1 MMTEKGNKSG
11 LYSHPN
17 VFLEDHINGVIGI
30 ARQILGEIPEWFYIP
45 LAFHDFGKAT
55 RYFQDYIQ
63 TGKKTHK
70 EELTNHSYLSA
81 VFCVNV
87 AYNLGFKD
95 RLVESFIFPLKH
107 HTDLENLKGTL
118 NDILKKS
125 TKKDILKQ
133 IEALDIDGFER
144 FVQNIE
150 IPKSIKDFL
159 LKQDT
164 LQNLKKDLIEFL
176 DKEIKIKKEENS
188 VLGKILDKIEE
199 KRVNFYEFNFYFSV
213 LLDADKTQAGSGS
226 DTLPQPKLPD
236 FQRIESYKSH
246 LSKGQDD
253 IIKRRETAFREVMEN
268 FDKGKGSRVF
278 TLVLPTGMGKT
289 LTGLSVALKLAKEGE
304 HKRIIYS
311 LPFLSI
317 IDQTE
322 MVLRNGL
329 NLKSSEELLVYHHL
343 AEPTYKESDKE
354 YDFDVGRVFYEGWN
368 SGVILT
374 TFYQLFYTLL
384 GLENGYLRR
393 FNKFKDAIIILDEIQ
408 ALPPDYWLFVKESLN
423 HLSQN
428 LNARIILMTA
438 TNPFIYKE
446 GEAFELVEKSKYRKG
461 LNRYKMVIE
470 LQGRGIEELAK
481 EVAERVEREKDK
493 SFLIILNTI
502 ASSQNFYKILR
513 GMVDVPM
520 TYLSTAVVPYE
531 RKERI
536 KGIKEGRYRVVVSTQ
551 VVEAGMD
558 IDFDVVYRDF
568 APLDSIN
575 QSAGRCNRNGER
587 SVGEVRVVNLKNEKN
602 EEFAFA
608 KKIYDNNDDFIL
620 LDTTEEMLK
629 NLSELREEEFLELI
643 DKYYE
648 MVWEKKSP
656 DRSKEL
662 LEYVKKLKYEKLV
675 KFKLIKEEPYKH
687 QVFVVLNDE
696 ARKVLER
703 VKEVIRNVRNGQW
716 KIWEARSELEKI
728 KAHFYSFVIN
738 VNLGRSGDSI
748 PIDED
753 LQIYV
758 IDSDVLKQYYY
769 EEVGFY
775 PRDIDL
781 VW

>member
-1 MMTEKGNKSG
+1 MMSEKVNKSG

-118 NDILKKS
+118 DDIIEDKTKSILK
-125 TKKDILKQ
+125 KQ
-133 IEALDIDGFER
+133 IEALDIGGFEK

-150 IPKSIKDFL
+150 IPKRIKDFL
-159 LKQDT
+159 LSQDT
-164 LQNLKKDLIEFL
+164 LQNLKKDLGEFV
-176 DKEIKIKKEENS
+176 DKAIKEFRNFVLRQREKE
-188 VLGKILDKIEE
+188 
-199 KRVNFYEFNFYFSV
+199 RVNFYEFNFYFSV

-246 LSKGQDD
+246 LSKGQAD

-289 LTGLSVALKLAKEGE
+289 LTGLSVALKLAKEGG

-329 NLKSSEELLVYHHL
+329 NLKSSQELLVYHHL
-343 AEPTYKESDKE
+343 AEPTYKESNKE

-428 LNARIILMTA
+428 LNARLILMTA

-461 LNRYKMVIE
+461 LNRYRMFIE

-513 GMVDVPM
+513 GMVDVQM

-568 APLDSIN
+568 APLDSLN

-587 SVGEVRVVNLKNEKN
+587 SVGEVRVVKLKNDKN
-602 EEFAFA
+602 EEFAR
-608 KKIYDNNDDFIL
+608 KIYDGIVL
-620 LDTTEEMLK
+620 LNTTEKLLK
-629 NLSELREEEFLELI
+629 NLSELSEEELLELI

-648 MVWEKKSP
+648 MVWDKKSQGE
-656 DRSKEL
+656 SKEL
-662 LEYVKKLKYEKLV
+662 LESVKQLKYEHLT
-675 KFKLIKEEPYKH
+675 KFKLIEEEPYKH

-696 ARKVLER
+696 AKKVLER

-716 KIWEARSELEKI
+716 KIWDARSELEKI
-728 KAHFYSFVIN
+728 RAHFYSFVIN

-758 IDSDVLKQYYY
+758 IYSDVLKQYYD

-781 VW
+781 IW

>member
-1 MMTEKGNKSG
+1 MMSEKVNKSG

-63 TGKKTHK
+63 GRRNAGK
-70 EELTNHSYLSA
+70 LTNHSYLSA

-87 AYNLGFKD
+87 ASKLGFED
-95 RLVESFIFPLKH
+95 RLVESFIFTLKH
-107 HTDLENLKGTL
+107 HTDLKNLEGTL

-176 DKEIKIKKEENS
+176 DKEIKIKKEEKKEGNS

-236 FQRIESYKSH
+236 FQRIEAYKSH
-246 LSKGQDD
+246 LSKSQAD

-268 FDKGKGSRVF
+268 FDRGKGSRVF

-289 LTGLSVALKLAKEGE
+289 LTGLSVALKLAKEGG

-423 HLSQN
+423 HLSRN

-461 LNRYKMVIE
+461 LNRYRMVIE

-481 EVAERVEREKDK
+481 EVAERVEGEKDK

-536 KGIKEGRYRVVVSTQ
+536 KGIKGGRYRVVVSTQ

-587 SVGEVRVVNLKNEKN
+587 SIGEVRVVNLKNEKN

-608 KKIYDNNDDFIL
+608 NKIYDLVL
-620 LDTTEEMLK
+620 LGTTKKLLK
-629 NLSELREEEFLELI
+629 NSSELREEELLELI

-648 MVWEKKSP
+648 MVWNKISQGE
-656 DRSKEL
+656 SKEL
-662 LEYVKKLKYEKLV
+662 LESVKQLDYEHLT
-675 KFKLIKEEPYKH
+675 KFKLIEEEPYKH

-696 ARKVLER
+696 AKKVLER

-738 VNLGRSGDSI
+738 VNLGRSGDGI

-758 IDSDVLKQYYY
+758 IDSDVLKQYYD

-781 VW
+781 IW

>member
-1 MMTEKGNKSG
+1 MMSERVNKSG

-63 TGKKTHK
+63 GRKNAGK
-70 EELTNHSYLSA
+70 LTNHSYLSA

-87 AYNLGFKD
+87 ASKLGFED

-107 HTDLENLKGTL
+107 HTDLKNLEGTL
-118 NDILKKS
+118 NDIIKRETKITLK
-125 TKKDILKQ
+125 KQ
-133 IEALDIDGFER
+133 IEALDIDGLRKF
-144 FVQNIE
+144 FQNIE
-150 IPKSIKDFL
+150 IPQSIKDFL
-159 LKQDT
+159 LRQDT
-164 LQNLKKDLIEFL
+164 IQNLKKDLMEFL
-176 DKEIKIKKEENS
+176 DKEIKEKYNS
-188 VLGKILDKIEE
+188 VLDRIEE

-236 FQRIESYKSH
+236 FQRIECYKSY
-246 LSKGQDD
+246 LSKGQAD

-289 LTGLSVALKLAKEGE
+289 LTGLSVALKLAKEGG

-343 AEPTYKESDKE
+343 AEPTYKESNKE

-408 ALPPDYWLFVKESLN
+408 ALPPRYWLFVKESLN

-446 GEAFELVEKSKYRKG
+446 DEAFELVEKSKYRKG
-461 LNRYKMVIE
+461 LKRYRMVIE
-470 LQGRGIEELAK
+470 LQGRRIEELAK
-481 EVAERVEREKDK
+481 EVAERVEKEKDK

-513 GMVDVPM
+513 GMVDVQM

-568 APLDSIN
+568 APLDSLN

-587 SVGEVRVVNLKNEKN
+587 SVGEVRVVKLKNDKN
-602 EEFAFA
+602 EEFAR
-608 KKIYDNNDDFIL
+608 KIYDGIVL
-620 LDTTEEMLK
+620 LNTTEKLLK
-629 NLSELREEEFLELI
+629 NLSELSEEELLELI

-648 MVWEKKSP
+648 MVWDKKSQGE
-656 DRSKEL
+656 SKEL
-662 LEYVKKLKYEKLV
+662 LESVKQLKYEHLT
-675 KFKLIKEEPYKH
+675 KFKLIEEEPYKH

-696 ARKVLER
+696 AKKVLER

-716 KIWEARSELEKI
+716 KIWDARSELEKI
-728 KAHFYSFVIN
+728 RAHFYSFVIN

-758 IDSDVLKQYYY
+758 IDSDVLKQYYD

-781 VW
+781 IW

>member
-1 MMTEKGNKSG
+1 MMSVKVNKSG

-17 VFLEDHINGVIGI
+17 VFLEDHINGVIEI

-63 TGKKTHK
+63 TGEKTRK
-70 EELTNHSYLSA
+70 ELTNHSYLSA
-81 VFCVNV
+81 VFCVYV
-87 AYNLGFKD
+87 ASKLGFED

-107 HTDLENLKGTL
+107 HTDLKNLEGTL
-118 NDILKKS
+118 RDIIKDSTIDILKK
-125 TKKDILKQ
+125 Q
-133 IEALDIDGFER
+133 IESLDIDGFER

-159 LKQDT
+159 LRQNT
-164 LQNLKKDLIEFL
+164 LQNLKKDLREFL
-176 DKEIKIKKEENS
+176 DKEIDRTWTSVRRKIKKE
-188 VLGKILDKIEE
+188 
-199 KRVNFYEFNFYFSV
+199 RVNFYEFNFYFSV

-246 LSKGQDD
+246 LSKGQAD

-289 LTGLSVALKLAKEGE
+289 LTGLSVALKLAKEGG

-408 ALPPDYWLFVKESLN
+408 ALPPKYWLFVKESLN

-461 LNRYKMVIE
+461 LNRYRMVIE

-502 ASSQNFYKILR
+502 TSSQNFYKILR
-513 GMVDVPM
+513 GIVDVPM

-568 APLDSIN
+568 APLDSLN

-587 SVGEVRVVNLKNEKN
+587 SVGEVRVVKLKNEKN
-602 EEFAFA
+602 EEFAR
-608 KKIYDNNDDFIL
+608 KIYDDIIL
-620 LDTTEEMLK
+620 LNTTEKLLK
-629 NLSELREEEFLELI
+629 NLSELSEEELLELI

-648 MVWEKKSP
+648 MVWDKKSQGE
-656 DRSKEL
+656 SKKL
-662 LEYVKKLKYEKLV
+662 LESVKQLKYEDLT

-696 ARKVLER
+696 AKKVLER

-738 VNLGRSGDSI
+738 VNLGGSGDSI

-758 IDSDVLKQYYY
+758 IDSDVLKQYYD

-781 VW
+781 IW

>member
-1 MMTEKGNKSG
+1 MMSVKVNKSG

-17 VFLEDHINGVIGI
+17 VFLEDHINGVIEI

-63 TGKKTHK
+63 TGEKTRK
-70 EELTNHSYLSA
+70 ELTNHSYLSA

-87 AYNLGFKD
+87 ASKLGFED

-107 HTDLENLKGTL
+107 HTDLKNLEGTL
-118 NDILKKS
+118 RDIIKDSTIDILKK
-125 TKKDILKQ
+125 Q
-133 IEALDIDGFER
+133 IESLDIDGFER

-159 LKQDT
+159 LRQNT
-164 LQNLKKDLIEFL
+164 LQNLKKDLREFL
-176 DKEIKIKKEENS
+176 DKEIDRTWTSVRRKIKKE
-188 VLGKILDKIEE
+188 
-199 KRVNFYEFNFYFSV
+199 RVNFYEFNFYFSV

-226 DTLPQPKLPD
+226 DTLPQPKLFD

-246 LSKGQDD
+246 LSKGQAD

-289 LTGLSVALKLAKEGE
+289 LTGLSVALKLAKEDG

-408 ALPPDYWLFVKESLN
+408 ALPPKYWLFVKESLN

-446 GEAFELVEKSKYRKG
+446 GEVFELVEKSKYRKG
-461 LNRYKMVIE
+461 LSRYRMVIE

-513 GMVDVPM
+513 GIVDVPM

-568 APLDSIN
+568 APLDSLN

-587 SVGEVRVVNLKNEKN
+587 SVGEVRVVKLKNEKN
-602 EEFAFA
+602 EEFAR
-608 KKIYDNNDDFIL
+608 KIYDGIIL
-620 LDTTEEMLK
+620 LNTTEELLK
-629 NLSELREEEFLELI
+629 NSSELSERELLELI

-648 MVWEKKSP
+648 MVWDKKSQGE
-656 DRSKEL
+656 SKEL
-662 LEYVKKLKYEKLV
+662 LESVKQLKYEDLT

-696 ARKVLER
+696 AKKVLER

-758 IDSDVLKQYYY
+758 IDSDVLKQYYD

-781 VW
+781 IW

>member
-1 MMTEKGNKSG
+1 
-11 LYSHPN
+11 
-17 VFLEDHINGVIGI
+17 
-30 ARQILGEIPEWFYIP
+30 
-45 LAFHDFGKAT
+45 
-55 RYFQDYIQ
+55 
-63 TGKKTHK
+63 
-70 EELTNHSYLSA
+70 
-81 VFCVNV
+81 
-87 AYNLGFKD
+87 
-95 RLVESFIFPLKH
+95 
-107 HTDLENLKGTL
+107 
-118 NDILKKS
+118 
-125 TKKDILKQ
+125 
-133 IEALDIDGFER
+133 
-144 FVQNIE
+144 
-150 IPKSIKDFL
+150 
-159 LKQDT
+159 
-164 LQNLKKDLIEFL
+164 
-176 DKEIKIKKEENS
+176 
-188 VLGKILDKIEE
+188 
-199 KRVNFYEFNFYFSV
+199 
-213 LLDADKTQAGSGS
+213 LDADKTQAGSGS
-226 DTLPQPKLPD
+226 DTIPQPKIPD
-236 FQRIESYKSH
+236 FQRIESYKSY
-246 LSKGQDD
+246 LSKGQAD

-289 LTGLSVALKLAKEGE
+289 LTGLSVALKLAKEGG

-446 GEAFELVEKSKYRKG
+446 GEAFELVDKSKYRKG
-461 LNRYKMVIE
+461 LNRYRMVIE
-470 LQGRGIEELAK
+470 LHGRGIEELAK

-602 EEFAFA
+602 EKNEKFAFA
-608 KKIYDNNDDFIL
+608 KKIYDPVL
-620 LDTTEEMLK
+620 LDATEEVLES
-629 NLSELREEEFLELI
+629 LYELREEELLELT

-648 MVWEKKSP
+648 MAWNKKSP
-656 DRSKEL
+656 DRSKKL
-662 LEYVKKLKYEKLV
+662 LESVKQLKYEKLV
-675 KFKLIKEEPYKH
+675 EFKLIEEEPYKH

-696 ARKVLER
+696 AKKVLER

-738 VNLGRSGDSI
+738 VNLGGSGDSI

-758 IDSDVLKQYYY
+758 IDSDVLKQYYD

-781 VW
+781 IW

>member
-1 MMTEKGNKSG
+1 MSEKVNKSG

-55 RYFQDYIQ
+55 KYFQDYIQ
-63 TGKKTHK
+63 GRKNAGK
-70 EELTNHSYLSA
+70 LTNHSYLSA

-87 AYNLGFKD
+87 ASKLGFED
-95 RLVESFIFPLKH
+95 RLVENFIFPLKH
-107 HTDLENLKGTL
+107 HTDLKNLEGTL
-118 NDILKKS
+118 NDIIKDS
-125 TKKDILKQ
+125 TIDILKQQ
-133 IEALDIDGFER
+133 IEALDIGGFER

-150 IPKSIKDFL
+150 IPQSIKDFL
-159 LKQDT
+159 LRQDT
-164 LQNLKKDLIEFL
+164 LQNLKKDLREFL
-176 DKEIKIKKEENS
+176 DKEIDRTWTSVRRKKER
-188 VLGKILDKIEE
+188 I
-199 KRVNFYEFNFYFSV
+199 NFYEFNFYFSV

-226 DTLPQPKLPD
+226 DTIPQPKLPD

-246 LSKGQDD
+246 LSKGQAD

-289 LTGLSVALKLAKEGE
+289 LTGLSVALKLAKEGG

-343 AEPTYKESDKE
+343 AEPIYKESDKE

-408 ALPPDYWLFVKESLN
+408 ALPPKYWLFVKESLN

-461 LNRYKMVIE
+461 LNRYRMVIE
-470 LQGRGIEELAK
+470 LHGRGIEELAK

-513 GMVDVPM
+513 GMVDIPM

-575 QSAGRCNRNGER
+575 QSAGRSNRNGER
-587 SVGEVRVVNLKNEKN
+587 SVGEVRVVKLKNEKN
-602 EEFAFA
+602 EEFAR
-608 KKIYDNNDDFIL
+608 KIYDGIIL
-620 LDTTEEMLK
+620 LNTTEKLLK
-629 NLSELREEEFLELI
+629 NLSELREEELLELI

-648 MVWEKKSP
+648 MVWNKKSP
-656 DRSKEL
+656 GESKEL
-662 LEYVKKLKYEKLV
+662 LESVKQLKYEKLAG
-675 KFKLIKEEPYKH
+675 FKLIEEEPYKH

-738 VNLGRSGDSI
+738 VNLGGSGDSI

-753 LQIYV
+753 LQMYV
-758 IDSDVLKQYYY
+758 IDSDVLKQYYD
-769 EEVGFY
+769 EEIGFY

-781 VW
+781 IW

>member
-1 MMTEKGNKSG
+1 MMSVKVNKSG

-17 VFLEDHINGVIGI
+17 VFLEDHINGVIEI

-63 TGKKTHK
+63 TGEKTRK
-70 EELTNHSYLSA
+70 ELTNHSYLSA
-81 VFCVNV
+81 VFCVYV
-87 AYNLGFKD
+87 ASKLGFED

-107 HTDLENLKGTL
+107 HTDLKNLEGTL
-118 NDILKKS
+118 RDIIKDSTIDILKK
-125 TKKDILKQ
+125 Q
-133 IEALDIDGFER
+133 IESLDIDGFER

-159 LKQDT
+159 LRQNT
-164 LQNLKKDLIEFL
+164 LQNLKKDLREFL
-176 DKEIKIKKEENS
+176 DKEIDRTWTSVRRKIKKE
-188 VLGKILDKIEE
+188 
-199 KRVNFYEFNFYFSV
+199 RVNFYEFNFYFSV

-226 DTLPQPKLPD
+226 DTLPQPKLFD

-246 LSKGQDD
+246 LSKGQAD

-289 LTGLSVALKLAKEGE
+289 LTGLSVALKLAKEDG

-408 ALPPDYWLFVKESLN
+408 ALPPKYWLFVKESLN

-446 GEAFELVEKSKYRKG
+446 GEVFELVEKSKYRKG
-461 LNRYKMVIE
+461 LSRYRMVIE

-502 ASSQNFYKILR
+502 TSSQNFYKILR

-568 APLDSIN
+568 APLDSLN

-587 SVGEVRVVNLKNEKN
+587 SVGEVRVVKLKNEKN
-602 EEFAFA
+602 EEFAR
-608 KKIYDNNDDFIL
+608 KIYDGIIL
-620 LDTTEEMLK
+620 LNTTEELLK
-629 NLSELREEEFLELI
+629 NSSELSERELLELI

-648 MVWEKKSP
+648 MVWNKKSQGE
-656 DRSKEL
+656 SKEL
-662 LEYVKKLKYEKLV
+662 LESVKQLKYEDLT
-675 KFKLIKEEPYKH
+675 KFKLIEEEPYKH

-696 ARKVLER
+696 AKKVLER
-703 VKEVIRNVRNGQW
+703 VKEVIRNVRNRQW

-738 VNLGRSGDSI
+738 VNLGRSGDGI

-758 IDSDVLKQYYY
+758 IDSDVLKQYYD

-781 VW
+781 IW

>member
-1 MMTEKGNKSG
+1 MMSEKGNKSG

-17 VFLEDHINGVIGI
+17 VFLEDHINNVIGI

-63 TGKKTHK
+63 TGKKADK
-70 EELTNHSYLSA
+70 EKLTNHSYLST
-81 VFCVNV
+81 VFCVNI
-87 AYNLGFKD
+87 ASKLGFED
-95 RLVESFIFPLKH
+95 RLVEIFIFPLKH
-107 HTDLENLKGTL
+107 HTDLKKLKGTL
-118 NDILKKS
+118 NDIIKDS
-125 TKKDILKQ
+125 TIDILKQQ
-133 IEALDIDGFER
+133 IEALDIDGLKKF
-144 FVQNIE
+144 FQNIE

-159 LKQDT
+159 LRQDT
-164 LQNLKKDLIEFL
+164 IQNLKKDLMEFL
-176 DKEIKIKKEENS
+176 DNEIEDKCTS
-188 VLGKILDKIEE
+188 VLEITEE

-289 LTGLSVALKLAKEGE
+289 LTGLSVALKLAKEGG

-322 MVLRNGL
+322 MILRNGL

-408 ALPPDYWLFVKESLN
+408 ALPPRYWLFVKESLN

-461 LNRYKMVIE
+461 LNRYRMVIE
-470 LQGRGIEELAK
+470 LQGRGIEELAE

-513 GMVDVPM
+513 GMVDIPM

-587 SVGEVRVVNLKNEKN
+587 GIGEVRVVNLKNEKN
-602 EEFAFA
+602 EKFAFA
-608 KKIYDNNDDFIL
+608 KKIYGNNDDFVL
-620 LDTTEEMLK
+620 LDTTEEMLE

-648 MVWEKKSP
+648 MAWDKKSP

-662 LEYVKKLKYEKLV
+662 LESVKQLKYEDLV
-675 KFKLIKEEPYKH
+675 KFKLIEEEPYKH

-696 ARKVLER
+696 AKKVLER

-738 VNLGRSGDSI
+738 VNLGGSGDSI

-758 IDSDVLKQYYY
+758 IDSDVLKQYYD

-781 VW
+781 IW

>member
-1 MMTEKGNKSG
+1 MMSEKGNKSG

-63 TGKKTHK
+63 TGEKTRK
-70 EELTNHSYLSA
+70 ELTNHSYLSA

-118 NDILKKS
+118 DDIIEDKTKRILK
-125 TKKDILKQ
+125 KQ
-133 IEALDIDGFER
+133 IEALDIGGFEK

-150 IPKSIKDFL
+150 IPKRIKDFL
-159 LKQDT
+159 LSQDT
-164 LQNLKKDLIEFL
+164 LQNLKKDLGEFVDKAINKFRNFVL
-176 DKEIKIKKEENS
+176 DQRKKE
-188 VLGKILDKIEE
+188 
-199 KRVNFYEFNFYFSV
+199 RVNFYEFNFYFSI

-246 LSKGQDD
+246 LSKSQAD

-289 LTGLSVALKLAKEGE
+289 LTGLSVALKLAKEGG

-408 ALPPDYWLFVKESLN
+408 ALPPKYWLFVKESLN

-446 GEAFELVEKSKYRKG
+446 GEVFELVEKSKYRKG
-461 LNRYKMVIE
+461 LNRYRMVIE

-493 SFLIILNTI
+493 IFLIILNTI

-587 SVGEVRVVNLKNEKN
+587 SIGEIRVVNLKNEKN
-602 EEFAFA
+602 EEFVFA
-608 KKIYDNNDDFIL
+608 KKIYGL
-620 LDTTEEMLK
+620 VLRDTTEKLLK
-629 NLSELREEEFLELI
+629 NLSELSEEELLELI

-648 MVWEKKSP
+648 MVWDKKSQGE
-656 DRSKEL
+656 SKEL
-662 LEYVKKLKYEKLV
+662 LESVKQLKYEDLT
-675 KFKLIKEEPYKH
+675 KFKLIEEEPYKH

-696 ARKVLER
+696 AKKVLGR

-738 VNLGRSGDSI
+738 VNLGGSGDSI

-758 IDSDVLKQYYY
+758 IDSDVLKQYYD

-781 VW
+781 IW

>member
-1 MMTEKGNKSG
+1 MMSVKGNKSG

-63 TGKKTHK
+63 TGKKTP
-70 EELTNHSYLSA
+70 EEPTNHSYLSA
-81 VFCVNV
+81 VFCVYV
-87 AYNLGFKD
+87 ASKLGFED

-107 HTDLENLKGTL
+107 HTDLKNLKGTL

-176 DKEIKIKKEENS
+176 DKEIKGKYNS
-188 VLGKILDKIEE
+188 VLDRIEE

-226 DTLPQPKLPD
+226 DTLPQPKLLD

-246 LSKGQDD
+246 LSKGQAD

-268 FDKGKGSRVF
+268 FDKGKASRVF

-289 LTGLSVALKLAKEGE
+289 LTGLSVALKLAKEGG

-408 ALPPDYWLFVKESLN
+408 ALPPKYWLFVKESLN

-461 LNRYKMVIE
+461 LNRYRMVIE

-513 GMVDVPM
+513 GIVDVPM

-587 SVGEVRVVNLKNEKN
+587 SVGEVRVVKLKNEKN
-602 EEFAFA
+602 EEFAR
-608 KKIYDNNDDFIL
+608 KIYDGIIL
-620 LDTTEEMLK
+620 LNTTEELLK
-629 NLSELREEEFLELI
+629 NSSELSEGELLELI

-648 MVWEKKSP
+648 MVWKKKSQGK
-656 DRSKEL
+656 SKEL
-662 LEYVKKLKYEKLV
+662 LESVKQLKYEDLT
-675 KFKLIKEEPYKH
+675 KFKLIEEEPYKH

-696 ARKVLER
+696 AKKVLER

-738 VNLGRSGDSI
+738 VNLGGSGGSI

-758 IDSDVLKQYYY
+758 IDSDVLKQYYD

-781 VW
+781 IW

>member
-1 MMTEKGNKSG
+1 MMSEKGNKSG

-17 VFLEDHINGVIGI
+17 VFLEDHINNVIGI

-63 TGKKTHK
+63 TGKKADK
-70 EELTNHSYLSA
+70 EKLTNHSYLST
-81 VFCVNV
+81 VFCVNI
-87 AYNLGFKD
+87 ASKLGFED
-95 RLVESFIFPLKH
+95 RLVEIFIFPLKH
-107 HTDLENLKGTL
+107 HTDLKKLKGTL
-118 NDILKKS
+118 NDIIKDS
-125 TKKDILKQ
+125 TIDILKQQ
-133 IEALDIDGFER
+133 IEALDIDGLKKF
-144 FVQNIE
+144 FQNIE

-159 LKQDT
+159 LRQDT
-164 LQNLKKDLIEFL
+164 IQNLKKDLMEFL
-176 DKEIKIKKEENS
+176 DNEIEDKCTS
-188 VLGKILDKIEE
+188 VLEITEE

-289 LTGLSVALKLAKEGE
+289 LTGLSVALKLAKEGG

-322 MVLRNGL
+322 MILRNGL

-408 ALPPDYWLFVKESLN
+408 ALPPRYWLFVKESLN

-461 LNRYKMVIE
+461 LNRYRMVIE
-470 LQGRGIEELAK
+470 LQGRGIEELAE

-513 GMVDVPM
+513 GMVDIPM

-587 SVGEVRVVNLKNEKN
+587 GIGEVRVVNLKNEKN
-602 EEFAFA
+602 EKFAFA
-608 KKIYDNNDDFIL
+608 KKIYGNNDDFVL
-620 LDTTEEMLK
+620 LDTTEEMLE

-648 MVWEKKSP
+648 MAWDKKSP

-662 LEYVKKLKYEKLV
+662 LESVKQLKYEDLV
-675 KFKLIKEEPYKH
+675 KFKLIEEEPYKH
-687 QVFVVLNDE
+687 QVFVVLNNE
-696 ARKVLER
+696 AKKVLER

-738 VNLGRSGDSI
+738 VNLGGSGDSI

-758 IDSDVLKQYYY
+758 IDSDVLKQYYD

-781 VW
+781 IW

>member
-1 MMTEKGNKSG
+1 MMSVKGNKSG

-17 VFLEDHINGVIGI
+17 VLLEDHINGVIGI

-63 TGKKTHK
+63 TGEKTRK
-70 EELTNHSYLSA
+70 ELTNHSYLSA
-81 VFCVNV
+81 VFCVYV
-87 AYNLGFKD
+87 ASKLGFED

-107 HTDLENLKGTL
+107 HTDLKNLEGTL
-118 NDILKKS
+118 RDIIKDSTIDILKK
-125 TKKDILKQ
+125 Q
-133 IEALDIDGFER
+133 IESLDIDGFER

-159 LKQDT
+159 LRQNT
-164 LQNLKKDLIEFL
+164 LQNLKKDLREFL
-176 DKEIKIKKEENS
+176 DKEIDRTWTSVRRKIKKE
-188 VLGKILDKIEE
+188 
-199 KRVNFYEFNFYFSV
+199 RVNFYEFNFYFSV

-226 DTLPQPKLPD
+226 DTLPQPKLFD

-246 LSKGQDD
+246 LSKGQAD

-289 LTGLSVALKLAKEGE
+289 LTGLSVALKLAKEDG

-408 ALPPDYWLFVKESLN
+408 ALPPKYWLFVKESLN

-446 GEAFELVEKSKYRKG
+446 GEVFELVEKSKYRKG
-461 LNRYKMVIE
+461 LSRYRMVIE

-513 GMVDVPM
+513 GIVDVPM

-568 APLDSIN
+568 APLDSLN

-587 SVGEVRVVNLKNEKN
+587 SVGEVRVVKLKNEKN
-602 EEFAFA
+602 EEFAR
-608 KKIYDNNDDFIL
+608 KIYDGIIL
-620 LDTTEEMLK
+620 LNTTEELLK
-629 NLSELREEEFLELI
+629 NSSELSERELLELI

-648 MVWEKKSP
+648 MVWNKKSQGE
-656 DRSKEL
+656 SKEL
-662 LEYVKKLKYEKLV
+662 LESVKQLKYEDLT
-675 KFKLIKEEPYKH
+675 KFKLIEEEPYKH

-696 ARKVLER
+696 AKKVLER
-703 VKEVIRNVRNGQW
+703 VKEVIRNVRNRQW

-738 VNLGRSGDSI
+738 VNLGRSGDGI

-758 IDSDVLKQYYY
+758 IDSDVLKQYYD

-781 VW
+781 IW

>member
-1 MMTEKGNKSG
+1 MMSVKGNKSG

-45 LAFHDFGKAT
+45 LAFHDFGKST

-63 TGKKTHK
+63 TGKKVRK
-70 EELTNHSYLSA
+70 ELTNHSYLSA

-118 NDILKKS
+118 DDIIEDKTKEILK
-125 TKKDILKQ
+125 KQ
-133 IEALDIDGFER
+133 IEALDIDGFEK

-150 IPKSIKDFL
+150 IPKRIKDFL
-159 LKQDT
+159 LSQDT
-164 LQNLKKDLIEFL
+164 LQNLKKDLGEFVDKAINKYRKFVL
-176 DKEIKIKKEENS
+176 DQREKE
-188 VLGKILDKIEE
+188 
-199 KRVNFYEFNFYFSV
+199 RVNFYEFNFYFSV

-226 DTLPQPKLPD
+226 DTLPQPKLFD

-246 LSKGQDD
+246 LSKGQAD
-253 IIKRRETAFREVMEN
+253 IIKKRETAFREVMEN

-289 LTGLSVALKLAKEGE
+289 LTGLSVALKLAKEGG

-322 MVLRNGL
+322 MVLRKGL

-343 AEPTYKESDKE
+343 AEPTYKESDRE

-408 ALPPDYWLFVKESLN
+408 ALPPKYWLFVKESLN

-461 LNRYKMVIE
+461 LNRYRMVIE

-513 GMVDVPM
+513 GIVDVPM

-568 APLDSIN
+568 APLDSLN

-587 SVGEVRVVNLKNEKN
+587 SVGEVRVVKLKNEKN
-602 EEFAFA
+602 EEFAR
-608 KKIYDNNDDFIL
+608 KIYDGIIL
-620 LDTTEEMLK
+620 LNTTEKLLK
-629 NLSELREEEFLELI
+629 NLSELSEEELLELI

-648 MVWEKKSP
+648 MVWNKKSQG
-656 DRSKEL
+656 DSKEL
-662 LEYVKKLKYEKLV
+662 LEYVKQLKYEDLTE
-675 KFKLIKEEPYKH
+675 FKLIKEEPYKH

-696 ARKVLER
+696 AKKVLER

-728 KAHFYSFVIN
+728 KTHFYSFVIN
-738 VNLGRSGDSI
+738 VNLGGSGDSI

-758 IDSDVLKQYYY
+758 IGSDVLRQYYD

-781 VW
+781 IW

>member
-1 MMTEKGNKSG
+1 MMSVKVNKSG

-17 VFLEDHINGVIGI
+17 VFLEDHINGVIEI

-63 TGKKTHK
+63 TGEKTRK
-70 EELTNHSYLSA
+70 ELTNHSYLSA

-87 AYNLGFKD
+87 ASKLGFED

-107 HTDLENLKGTL
+107 HTDLKNLEGTL
-118 NDILKKS
+118 RDIIKDSTIDILKK
-125 TKKDILKQ
+125 Q
-133 IEALDIDGFER
+133 IESLDIDGFER

-159 LKQDT
+159 LRQNT
-164 LQNLKKDLIEFL
+164 LQNLKKDLREFL
-176 DKEIKIKKEENS
+176 DKEIDRTWTSVRRKIKKE
-188 VLGKILDKIEE
+188 
-199 KRVNFYEFNFYFSV
+199 RVNFYEFNFYFSV

-226 DTLPQPKLPD
+226 DTLPQPKLFD

-246 LSKGQDD
+246 LSKGQAD

-289 LTGLSVALKLAKEGE
+289 LTGLSVALKLAKEDG

-408 ALPPDYWLFVKESLN
+408 ALPPKYWLFVKESLN

-446 GEAFELVEKSKYRKG
+446 GEVFELVEKSKYRKG
-461 LNRYKMVIE
+461 LSRYRMVIE

-513 GMVDVPM
+513 GIVDVPM

-568 APLDSIN
+568 APLDSLN

-587 SVGEVRVVNLKNEKN
+587 SVGEVRVVKLKNEKN
-602 EEFAFA
+602 EEFAR
-608 KKIYDNNDDFIL
+608 KIYDGIIL
-620 LDTTEEMLK
+620 LNTTEELLK
-629 NLSELREEEFLELI
+629 NSSELSERELLELI

-648 MVWEKKSP
+648 MVWNKKSQGE
-656 DRSKEL
+656 SKEL
-662 LEYVKKLKYEKLV
+662 LESVKQLKYEDLT
-675 KFKLIKEEPYKH
+675 KFKLIEEEPYKH

-696 ARKVLER
+696 AKKVLER
-703 VKEVIRNVRNGQW
+703 VKEVIRNVRNRQW

-738 VNLGRSGDSI
+738 VNLGRSGDGI

-758 IDSDVLKQYYY
+758 IDSDVLKQYYD

-781 VW
+781 IW

>member
-1 MMTEKGNKSG
+1 MMSEKGNKSG

-70 EELTNHSYLSA
+70 EKLTNHSYLSA

-118 NDILKKS
+118 DDIIEDKTKSILK
-125 TKKDILKQ
+125 KQ
-133 IEALDIDGFER
+133 IEALDIGGFEK

-150 IPKSIKDFL
+150 IPKRIKDFL
-159 LKQDT
+159 LSQDT
-164 LQNLKKDLIEFL
+164 LQNLKKDLGEFVDKAINKFRNFVL
-176 DKEIKIKKEENS
+176 DQRKKE
-188 VLGKILDKIEE
+188 
-199 KRVNFYEFNFYFSV
+199 RVNFYEFNFYFSV

-289 LTGLSVALKLAKEGE
+289 LTGLSVALKLAKEGG

-408 ALPPDYWLFVKESLN
+408 ALPPRYWLFVKESLN

-446 GEAFELVEKSKYRKG
+446 GEAFELAEKSKYRKG
-461 LNRYKMVIE
+461 LNRYRMVIE
-470 LQGRGIEELAK
+470 LHGRGIEELAK

-568 APLDSIN
+568 APLDSLN

-587 SVGEVRVVNLKNEKN
+587 SVGEFRVVKLKNEKN
-602 EEFAFA
+602 EEFAR
-608 KKIYDNNDDFIL
+608 KIYDGIVL
-620 LDTTEEMLK
+620 LNTTEKMLK
-629 NLSELREEEFLELI
+629 NLSELSEEELLELI

-648 MVWEKKSP
+648 MVWDKKSQGE
-656 DRSKEL
+656 SKEL
-662 LEYVKKLKYEKLV
+662 LESVKQLDYEHLA
-675 KFKLIKEEPYKH
+675 KFKLIEEEPYKH

-696 ARKVLER
+696 AKKVLER

-738 VNLGRSGDSI
+738 ANLGRSGDSI

-758 IDSDVLKQYYY
+758 IDSDVLKQYYD

-781 VW
+781 IW

>member
-1 MMTEKGNKSG
+1 MMSEKVNKSG

-63 TGKKTHK
+63 GGKNAGK
-70 EELTNHSYLSA
+70 LTNHSYLSS
-81 VFCVNV
+81 VFCVSV
-87 AYNLGFKD
+87 ASKLGFED

-107 HTDLENLKGTL
+107 HTDLKKLKGTL
-118 NDILKKS
+118 NDIIKLETKITLKK
-125 TKKDILKQ
+125 Q
-133 IEALDIDGFER
+133 IKALDIDGLKKF
-144 FVQNIE
+144 FQNIE
-150 IPKSIKDFL
+150 IPKSIKDVL
-159 LKQDT
+159 LRQDT
-164 LQNLKKDLIEFL
+164 IQNLKKDLMEFL
-176 DKEIKIKKEENS
+176 DKEIEEKCTS
-188 VLGKILDKIEE
+188 VLEIIEE

-289 LTGLSVALKLAKEGE
+289 LTGLSVALKLAKEGG

-329 NLKSSEELLVYHHL
+329 NLKSSQELLVYHHL
-343 AEPTYKESDKE
+343 AEPTYKESDRE

-461 LNRYKMVIE
+461 LNRYRMFIE

-481 EVAERVEREKDK
+481 EVGERVEGEKDK

-568 APLDSIN
+568 APLDSLN

-587 SVGEVRVVNLKNEKN
+587 SIGEVRVVKLKNEKN
-602 EEFAFA
+602 EEFAR
-608 KKIYDNNDDFIL
+608 KIYDGIVL
-620 LDTTEEMLK
+620 LNTTEKLLK
-629 NLSELREEEFLELI
+629 NLSELSEEELLELI

-648 MVWEKKSP
+648 MVWDKKSQGE
-656 DRSKEL
+656 SKEL
-662 LEYVKKLKYEKLV
+662 LEFVKQLDYEHLT
-675 KFKLIKEEPYKH
+675 KFKLIEEEPYKH

-696 ARKVLER
+696 AKKVLER

-758 IDSDVLKQYYY
+758 IYSDVLKQYYD

-781 VW
+781 IW

>member
-1 MMTEKGNKSG
+1 MMSVKVNKSG

-17 VFLEDHINGVIGI
+17 VFLEDHINGVIEI

-63 TGKKTHK
+63 TGEKTRK
-70 EELTNHSYLSA
+70 ELTNHSYLSA

-87 AYNLGFKD
+87 ASKLGFED

-107 HTDLENLKGTL
+107 HTDLKNLEGTL
-118 NDILKKS
+118 RDIIKDSTIDILKK
-125 TKKDILKQ
+125 Q
-133 IEALDIDGFER
+133 IESLDIDGFER

-159 LKQDT
+159 LRQNT
-164 LQNLKKDLIEFL
+164 LQNLKKDLREFL
-176 DKEIKIKKEENS
+176 DKEIDRTWTSVRRKIKKE
-188 VLGKILDKIEE
+188 
-199 KRVNFYEFNFYFSV
+199 RVNFYEFNFYFSV

-226 DTLPQPKLPD
+226 DTLPQPKLFD

-246 LSKGQDD
+246 LSKGQAD

-289 LTGLSVALKLAKEGE
+289 LTGLSVALKLAKEDG

-408 ALPPDYWLFVKESLN
+408 ALPPKYWLFVKESLN

-461 LNRYKMVIE
+461 LSRYRMVIE

-513 GMVDVPM
+513 GIVDVPM

-568 APLDSIN
+568 APLDSLN

-587 SVGEVRVVNLKNEKN
+587 SVGEVRVVKLKNEKN
-602 EEFAFA
+602 EEFAR
-608 KKIYDNNDDFIL
+608 KIYDGIIL
-620 LDTTEEMLK
+620 LNTTEELLK
-629 NLSELREEEFLELI
+629 NSSELSERELLELI

-648 MVWEKKSP
+648 MVWNKKSQGE
-656 DRSKEL
+656 SKEL
-662 LEYVKKLKYEKLV
+662 LESVKQLKYEDLT
-675 KFKLIKEEPYKH
+675 KFKLIEEEPYKH

-696 ARKVLER
+696 AKKVLER
-703 VKEVIRNVRNGQW
+703 VKEVIRNVRNRQW

-738 VNLGRSGDSI
+738 VNLGRSGDGI

-758 IDSDVLKQYYY
+758 IDSDVLKQYYD

-781 VW
+781 IW

>member
-1 MMTEKGNKSG
+1 MMSEKGNKSG

-70 EELTNHSYLSA
+70 ELINHSYLSA

-118 NDILKKS
+118 NDIIEDKTKRILK
-125 TKKDILKQ
+125 KQ
-133 IEALDIDGFER
+133 IETLDIGGFEK

-150 IPKSIKDFL
+150 IPKRIKDFL
-159 LKQDT
+159 LSQDT
-164 LQNLKKDLIEFL
+164 IQNLKKDLMEFL
-176 DKEIKIKKEENS
+176 DKEIEDT
-188 VLGKILDKIEE
+188 VLDIIEE

-226 DTLPQPKLPD
+226 DTLTQPKLPD

-246 LSKGQDD
+246 LSKGQAD

-268 FDKGKGSRVF
+268 FDKGKASRVF

-289 LTGLSVALKLAKEGE
+289 LTGLSVALKLAKEGG

-446 GEAFELVEKSKYRKG
+446 GEVFELVEKSKYRKG
-461 LNRYKMVIE
+461 LNRYRMVIE

-608 KKIYDNNDDFIL
+608 KKIYGL
-620 LDTTEEMLK
+620 VLRDTTEKLLK
-629 NLSELREEEFLELI
+629 NLSELSEEELLELI

-648 MVWEKKSP
+648 MVWDKKSQGE
-656 DRSKEL
+656 SKEL
-662 LEYVKKLKYEKLV
+662 LESVKQLKYEDLT
-675 KFKLIKEEPYKH
+675 KFKLIEEEPYKH

-696 ARKVLER
+696 AKKVLER

-758 IDSDVLKQYYY
+758 IDSDVLKQYYD

-781 VW
+781 IW

>member
-1 MMTEKGNKSG
+1 MMSVKVNKSG

-17 VFLEDHINGVIGI
+17 VFLEDHINGVIEI

-63 TGKKTHK
+63 TGEKTRK
-70 EELTNHSYLSA
+70 ELTNHSYLSA

-87 AYNLGFKD
+87 ASKLGFED

-107 HTDLENLKGTL
+107 HTDLKNLEGTL
-118 NDILKKS
+118 RDIIKDSTIDILKK
-125 TKKDILKQ
+125 Q
-133 IEALDIDGFER
+133 IESLDIDGFER

-159 LKQDT
+159 LRQNT
-164 LQNLKKDLIEFL
+164 LQNLKKDLREFL
-176 DKEIKIKKEENS
+176 DKEIDRTWTSVRRKIKKE
-188 VLGKILDKIEE
+188 
-199 KRVNFYEFNFYFSV
+199 RVNFYEFNFYFSV

-226 DTLPQPKLPD
+226 DTLPQPKLFD

-246 LSKGQDD
+246 LSKGQAD

-289 LTGLSVALKLAKEGE
+289 LTGLSVALKLAKEGG

-408 ALPPDYWLFVKESLN
+408 ALPPKYWLFVKESLN

-446 GEAFELVEKSKYRKG
+446 GEAF
-461 LNRYKMVIE
+461 
-470 LQGRGIEELAK
+470 
-481 EVAERVEREKDK
+481 
-493 SFLIILNTI
+493 
-502 ASSQNFYKILR
+502 
-513 GMVDVPM
+513 
-520 TYLSTAVVPYE
+520 
-531 RKERI
+531 
-536 KGIKEGRYRVVVSTQ
+536 
-551 VVEAGMD
+551 
-558 IDFDVVYRDF
+558 
-568 APLDSIN
+568 
-575 QSAGRCNRNGER
+575 
-587 SVGEVRVVNLKNEKN
+587 
-602 EEFAFA
+602 
-608 KKIYDNNDDFIL
+608 
-620 LDTTEEMLK
+620 
-629 NLSELREEEFLELI
+629 
-643 DKYYE
+643 
-648 MVWEKKSP
+648 
-656 DRSKEL
+656 
-662 LEYVKKLKYEKLV
+662 
-675 KFKLIKEEPYKH
+675 
-687 QVFVVLNDE
+687 
-696 ARKVLER
+696 
-703 VKEVIRNVRNGQW
+703 
-716 KIWEARSELEKI
+716 
-728 KAHFYSFVIN
+728 
-738 VNLGRSGDSI
+738 
-748 PIDED
+748 
-753 LQIYV
+753 
-758 IDSDVLKQYYY
+758 
-769 EEVGFY
+769 
-775 PRDIDL
+775 
-781 VW
+781 

>member
-1 MMTEKGNKSG
+1 MMSEKVNKSG

-63 TGKKTHK
+63 TGEKTRK
-70 EELTNHSYLSA
+70 ELTNHSYLSA

-118 NDILKKS
+118 DDIIEDKTKRILK
-125 TKKDILKQ
+125 KQ
-133 IEALDIDGFER
+133 IEALDIGGFEK

-150 IPKSIKDFL
+150 IPKRIKDFL
-159 LKQDT
+159 LSQDT
-164 LQNLKKDLIEFL
+164 LQNLKKDLGEFVDKAINKFRNFVL
-176 DKEIKIKKEENS
+176 DQRKKE
-188 VLGKILDKIEE
+188 
-199 KRVNFYEFNFYFSV
+199 RVNFYEFNFYFSV

-226 DTLPQPKLPD
+226 DILPQPKLPD

-246 LSKGQDD
+246 LSKGQAD

-304 HKRIIYS
+304 QKRIIYS

-408 ALPPDYWLFVKESLN
+408 ALPPKYWLFVKESLN

-446 GEAFELVEKSKYRKG
+446 GEVFELVEKSKYRKG
-461 LNRYKMVIE
+461 LSRYRMVIE

-481 EVAERVEREKDK
+481 EVAERIEREKDK

-520 TYLSTAVVPYE
+520 MYLSTAVVPYE

-608 KKIYDNNDDFIL
+608 KKIYDL
-620 LDTTEEMLK
+620 VLRDTTEKLLK
-629 NLSELREEEFLELI
+629 NLSELREEELLELI

-648 MVWEKKSP
+648 MVWDKKSQGE
-656 DRSKEL
+656 SKEL
-662 LEYVKKLKYEKLV
+662 LESVKQLKYEDLT
-675 KFKLIKEEPYKH
+675 KFKLIEEEPYKH

-696 ARKVLER
+696 AKKVLER

-758 IDSDVLKQYYY
+758 IDSDVLKQYYD

-781 VW
+781 IW

>member
-1 MMTEKGNKSG
+1 MMSVKGNKSG

-63 TGKKTHK
+63 TGEKTRK
-70 EELTNHSYLSA
+70 ELTNHSYLSA

-118 NDILKKS
+118 DDIIEDKTKEILK
-125 TKKDILKQ
+125 KQ
-133 IEALDIDGFER
+133 IEALDIGGFEK

-150 IPKSIKDFL
+150 IPKRIKDFL
-159 LKQDT
+159 LSQDT
-164 LQNLKKDLIEFL
+164 LQNLKKDLGEFV
-176 DKEIKIKKEENS
+176 DKAIKEFRNFVLRQREKE
-188 VLGKILDKIEE
+188 
-199 KRVNFYEFNFYFSV
+199 RVNFYEFNFYFSV

-246 LSKGQDD
+246 LSKGQAD

-268 FDKGKGSRVF
+268 LDKGKGSRVF

-289 LTGLSVALKLAKEGE
+289 LTGLSVALKLAKEGG

-461 LNRYKMVIE
+461 LNRYRMVIE

-568 APLDSIN
+568 APLDSLN

-587 SVGEVRVVNLKNEKN
+587 SVGEVRVVKLKNEKN
-602 EEFAFA
+602 EEFAR
-608 KKIYDNNDDFIL
+608 KIYDGIIL
-620 LDTTEEMLK
+620 LNTTEELLK
-629 NLSELREEEFLELI
+629 NSSELSEGELLELI

-648 MVWEKKSP
+648 MVWDKKSQGE
-656 DRSKEL
+656 SKEL
-662 LEYVKKLKYEKLV
+662 LESVKQLKYEDLTE
-675 KFKLIKEEPYKH
+675 FKLIKEEPYKH

-696 ARKVLER
+696 AKKVLER

-758 IDSDVLKQYYY
+758 IDSDVLKQYYD

-781 VW
+781 IW

>member
-1 MMTEKGNKSG
+1 MSEKGNKSG

-63 TGKKTHK
+63 GRKNAGK
-70 EELTNHSYLSA
+70 LTNHSYLSA

-107 HTDLENLKGTL
+107 HTDLKKLKRTL
-118 NDILKKS
+118 NDIIKDS
-125 TKKDILKQ
+125 TIDILKQQ

-159 LKQDT
+159 LRQDT
-164 LQNLKKDLIEFL
+164 IQNLKKDLMEFL
-176 DKEIKIKKEENS
+176 DKEIEEKCTS
-188 VLGKILDKIEE
+188 VLEIIEE

-213 LLDADKTQAGSGS
+213 LLDADKTQAGSGL

-289 LTGLSVALKLAKEGE
+289 LTGLSVALKLAKEGG

-438 TNPFIYKE
+438 TNPFIYNE

-461 LNRYKMVIE
+461 LNRYRMVIE
-470 LQGRGIEELAK
+470 LHGRGIEELAK

-568 APLDSIN
+568 APLDSLN

-587 SVGEVRVVNLKNEKN
+587 SLGEVRVVNLKNEKN
-602 EEFAFA
+602 EKFAFA
-608 KKIYDNNDDFIL
+608 KKIYRNKDDFIL
-620 LDTTEEMLK
+620 LNTTEEMLE

-648 MVWEKKSP
+648 MVWDKKSP

-662 LEYVKKLKYEKLV
+662 LESVKKLEYEQLV
-675 KFKLIKEEPYKH
+675 EFKLIEEEPYKH

-696 ARKVLER
+696 AKKVLER

-758 IDSDVLKQYYY
+758 IDSDVLKQYYD

-781 VW
+781 IW

>member
-1 MMTEKGNKSG
+1 MMSVKGNKSG

-17 VFLEDHINGVIGI
+17 VFLEDHINGVIEI

-63 TGKKTHK
+63 TGEKTRK
-70 EELTNHSYLSA
+70 ELTNHSYLSA
-81 VFCVNV
+81 VFCVYV
-87 AYNLGFKD
+87 ASKLGFED

-107 HTDLENLKGTL
+107 HTDLKNLEGTL
-118 NDILKKS
+118 RDIIKDSTIDILKK
-125 TKKDILKQ
+125 Q
-133 IEALDIDGFER
+133 IESLDIDGFER

-159 LKQDT
+159 LRQNT
-164 LQNLKKDLIEFL
+164 LQNLKKDLREFL
-176 DKEIKIKKEENS
+176 DKEIDRTWTSVRRKIKKE
-188 VLGKILDKIEE
+188 
-199 KRVNFYEFNFYFSV
+199 RVNFYEFNFYFSV

-246 LSKGQDD
+246 LSKGQAD

-289 LTGLSVALKLAKEGE
+289 LTGLSVALKLAKEGG

-408 ALPPDYWLFVKESLN
+408 ALPPKYWLFVKESLN

-461 LNRYKMVIE
+461 LSRYRMVIE

-502 ASSQNFYKILR
+502 TSSQNFYKILR

-568 APLDSIN
+568 APLDSLN

-587 SVGEVRVVNLKNEKN
+587 SVGEVRVVKLKNEKN
-602 EEFAFA
+602 EEFAR
-608 KKIYDNNDDFIL
+608 KIYDGIIL
-620 LDTTEEMLK
+620 LNTTEKLLK
-629 NLSELREEEFLELI
+629 NLSELSEEELLELI

-648 MVWEKKSP
+648 MVWDKKSQGE
-656 DRSKEL
+656 SKEL
-662 LEYVKKLKYEKLV
+662 LESVKQLKYEDLT
-675 KFKLIKEEPYKH
+675 KFKLIEEEPYKH

-696 ARKVLER
+696 AKKVLER
-703 VKEVIRNVRNGQW
+703 VKEVIRNVRNRQW

-738 VNLGRSGDSI
+738 VNLGRSGDGI

-758 IDSDVLKQYYY
+758 IDSDVLKQYYD

-781 VW
+781 IW

>member
-1 MMTEKGNKSG
+1 MISEKGNKSG

-63 TGKKTHK
+63 GRKNAGK
-70 EELTNHSYLSA
+70 LTNHSYLSA
-81 VFCVNV
+81 VFCVNI
-87 AYNLGFKD
+87 ASKLGFED
-95 RLVESFIFPLKH
+95 RLVESCIFPLKH
-107 HTDLENLKGTL
+107 HTDLKNLKGTL
-118 NDILKKS
+118 NDIIKRETKITLK
-125 TKKDILKQ
+125 KQ
-133 IEALDIDGFER
+133 IEALDIDGLKKF
-144 FVQNIE
+144 FQNIE

-159 LKQDT
+159 LRQDT
-164 LQNLKKDLIEFL
+164 IQNLKKDLMEFL
-176 DKEIKIKKEENS
+176 DNEFIEKCTS
-188 VLGKILDKIEE
+188 ALDRID
-199 KRVNFYEFNFYFSV
+199 VNFYEFNFYFSV

-246 LSKGQDD
+246 LSKGQAD

-289 LTGLSVALKLAKEGE
+289 LTGLSVALKLAKEGG

-393 FNKFKDAIIILDEIQ
+393 FNKFKDTIIILDEIQ

-438 TNPFIYKE
+438 TNPFIYE
-446 GEAFELVEKSKYRKG
+446 GGEAFELVEKSKYRKG
-461 LNRYKMVIE
+461 LNRYRMVIE

-513 GMVDVPM
+513 GIVDVPM

-536 KGIKEGRYRVVVSTQ
+536 KGIKEGRYRVMVSTQ

-568 APLDSIN
+568 APLDSLN
-575 QSAGRCNRNGER
+575 QSAGRCNRNGDR
-587 SVGEVRVVNLKNEKN
+587 SVGEVRVVKLKNEKD
-602 EEFAFA
+602 EEFAR
-608 KKIYDNNDDFIL
+608 KIYDGIVL
-620 LDTTEEMLK
+620 LNTTEELLK
-629 NLSELREEEFLELI
+629 NLSDLREEEFLELI

-648 MVWEKKSP
+648 MVWDKKSP
-656 DRSKEL
+656 DRSKKL
-662 LEYVKKLKYEKLV
+662 LESVKQLKYEQLTE
-675 KFKLIKEEPYKH
+675 FKLIKEEPYKH

-703 VKEVIRNVRNGQW
+703 VKGVIRNVRNGQW

-758 IDSDVLKQYYY
+758 IDSDVLKQYYD

-781 VW
+781 IW

>member
-1 MMTEKGNKSG
+1 MMSEKVNKSG

-118 NDILKKS
+118 DDIIEDKTKSILK
-125 TKKDILKQ
+125 KQ
-133 IEALDIDGFER
+133 IEALDIGGFEK

-150 IPKSIKDFL
+150 IPKRIKDFL
-159 LKQDT
+159 LSQDT
-164 LQNLKKDLIEFL
+164 LQNLKKDLGEFV
-176 DKEIKIKKEENS
+176 DKAIKEFRNFVLRQREKE
-188 VLGKILDKIEE
+188 
-199 KRVNFYEFNFYFSV
+199 RVNFYEFNSYFSV

-289 LTGLSVALKLAKEGE
+289 LTGLSVALKLAKEGG

-461 LNRYKMVIE
+461 LNRYRMVIE

-568 APLDSIN
+568 APLDSLN

-587 SVGEVRVVNLKNEKN
+587 SVGEVRVVKLKNENEKN
-602 EEFAFA
+602 EKFTFAN
-608 KKIYDNNDDFIL
+608 KIYDLVL
-620 LDTTEEMLK
+620 LDTTKEMLE

-648 MVWEKKSP
+648 MAWDKKSP
-656 DRSKEL
+656 DRSKKL
-662 LEYVKKLKYEKLV
+662 LESVKQLKYEQLTE
-675 KFKLIKEEPYKH
+675 FKLIKEEPYKH

-758 IDSDVLKQYYY
+758 IDSDVLKQYYD

-781 VW
+781 IW